1 MYQSKCLFRN
11 TNATYDREATAVESV
26 WAYLHGVETKK
37 TGRYRIRIT
46 KMSAAELIQ
55 MGMAPED
62 TPSDFY
68 GLQATLD
75 HWHTDHAWL
84 PLFDWVGD
92 PMAEIAEIEQ
102 DLGKQFQSF
111 VTGLSIDETFQF
123 DTPKPPKPPKDK
135 PPKKHYKKDFKIP
148 KGNVLKY
155 PNLKDIPKD
164 KINKNPKIDPDDFDW
179 I

>member
-11 TNATYDREATAVESV
+11 SNATYGREATAIESV

-55 MGMAPED
+55 MGVAPED
-62 TPSDFY
+62 TPPDFY

-75 HWHTDHAWL
+75 QWHSDNAWL

-92 PMAEIAEIEQ
+92 PMAEIEDIER
-102 DLGKQFQSF
+102 DLGRQFQSF
-111 VTGLSIDETFQF
+111 ITGIPTDEVFQF
-123 DTPKPPKPPKDK
+123 DTPKPPKPPKK
-135 PPKKHYKKDFKIP
+135 KPKKKAYKDFKYP
-148 KGNVLKY
+148 KGKVLKY
-155 PNLKDIPKD
+155 PDLKDIPKD
-164 KINKNPKIDPDDFDW
+164 QINDVPKVDPDDFDW